1 MEQIQNLLETGTI
14 AWVTALLLGLLT
26 AISPCPLATN
36 IAAIGYLSK
45 DIENRRHVLWKG
57 VLFAAGKI
65 AAYTLLAW
73 AILWLLHKGAS
84 TFGLQQTLATWGEK
98 LLGPLLAVIGAVLL
112 LDDKIRLPGISLNIR
127 RPASRGMA
135 GSLLLGM
142 VLSLAFCPTSA
153 LLYFGGL
160 IPLSAGVSYGWA
172 LPILYAAATAVP
184 VLIAAWLI
192 AFSIRNVGR
201 FMGRMKTLQTWL
213 NRIIGVLFVLT
224 GAYYIV
230 IVLL

>member
-14 AWVTALLLGLLT
+14 AWISALQLGLLT

-112 LDDKIRLPGISLNIR
+112 LNDKIRLPGISLQMKH
-127 RPASRGMA
+127 PASRGMA
-135 GSLLLGM
+135 GSFLLGM

-160 IPLSAGVSYGWA
+160 IPLSAGVS
-172 LPILYAAATAVP
+172 
-184 VLIAAWLI
+184 
-192 AFSIRNVGR
+192 
-201 FMGRMKTLQTWL
+201 
-213 NRIIGVLFVLT
+213 
-224 GAYYIV
+224 
-230 IVLL
+230 